1 MAQYETLKSSIQAV
15 IKQNGNNEIT
25 GEILQQS
32 LLAIINSLGSGYQF
46 VGVATPTTNPGTPDQ
61 NVYYIASQ
69 SGSYANF
76 GLSVNANELVVFAYN
91 GNWTKLVARKE
102 QEFIFAERSP
112 FIKELYI
119 NPAGVAA
126 GLTHINNFLLPPNS
140 YRVAFS
146 DGNSF
151 VARTPAGIVN
161 IEDTF
166 TVLPIISTSDEETI
180 FGYILLD
187 FSLIDSPP
195 VECPINMNL
204 ATNLDYSP
212 SIKSIVYGYGSFAK
226 QLGSNDNIA
235 PSLNLVSGFLD
246 MILTGRIDWL
256 VGYYNYAQGSPV
268 ENSAFART
276 KIFPVELEEKMSGI
290 SGIGS
295 GVYKYHRCFRSFW
308 NNDEYVGYQLYG
320 SYYDPQG
327 NIVSQIDYD
336 AFALN
341 VTIADF
347 PEYITDIKL
356 VSLGSVKAVSGK
368 YVFQSGYIALGDSTT
383 AGAMSDDGK
392 TSWADIVVQNSQFPS
407 YLKLAVGGATAMY
420 VSGLTRLSS
429 EIANIPAGFSGFIT
443 LMIGVNDCGQ
453 QNPLGNVDDVLAMDY
468 ASLDD
473 TTTFAEAFRYNVETI
488 KRNFPNATLLV
499 MLPLAV
505 GSTTAQWPVIT
516 ESSVETYRDVERKIC
531 EAFAIPYV
539 EPAKEAG
546 ISAIVG
552 TTFWNLF
559 MADKVHPN
567 TPGYEKIANYMIG
580 KFLEYCV

>member
-25 GEILQQS
+25 GELLQQS
-32 LLAIINSLGSGYQF
+32 LLAIINSLGAGYQF
-46 VGVATPTTNPGTPDQ
+46 AGIAVPSTNPGTPDQ
-61 NVYYIASQ
+61 NVFYLAGDAGEYS
-69 SGSYANF
+69 NF
-76 GLSVNANELVVFAYN
+76 GLSVATNELAVFVYN
-91 GNWTKLVARKE
+91 GSWSKSVVKTE
-102 QEFIFAERSP
+102 QEFLFAERSP

-119 NPAGVAA
+119 NPDGVAA
-126 GLTHINNFLLPPNS
+126 GITHINNYLFPPTG
-140 YRVAFS
+140 YRVRFS
-146 DGNSF
+146 DGTSF
-151 VARTPAGIVN
+151 IAGTPAN
-161 IEDTF
+161 IQDINDTF
-166 TVLPIISTSDEETI
+166 QVLPIIQDNGTTI
-180 FGYILLD
+180 YGYILLD
-187 FSLIDSPP
+187 YSL
-195 VECPINMNL
+195 VESGISVCPINMNL
-204 ATNLDYSP
+204 ATNIDFSP
-212 SIKSIVYGYGSFAK
+212 TIRSIVAGYGQYSG
-226 QLGSNDNIA
+226 QLGNDNAIA

-246 MILTGRIDWL
+246 MILTGRVSWQS
-256 VGYYNYAQGSPV
+256 GYYNYAAGAEM
-268 ENSAFART
+268 ENQAFART
-276 KIFPVELEEKMSGI
+276 KIFPAELDAMFSGI

-295 GVYKYHRCFRSFW
+295 GTYKYRRCFRSFW
-308 NNDEYVGYQLYG
+308 KNGIYVGYQLYG
-320 SYYDPQG
+320 SYYNPQ
-327 NIVSQIDYD
+327 SQVVETVDYD

-347 PEYITDIKL
+347 PEYITDIEL
-356 VSLGSVKAVSGK
+356 LSLGSVRAVSGK
-368 YVFQSGYIALGDSTT
+368 YVFESGYIALGDSTT

-392 TSWADIVVQNSQFPS
+392 TSWADIIAKKAVFQS
-407 YLKLAVGGATAMY
+407 YLKLAIGGATAMY

-429 EIANIPAGFSGFIT
+429 EVANIPSGFSGFIT

-453 QNPLGNVDDVLAMDY
+453 QNPLGDVDDVLAMDY
-468 ASLDD
+468 ASLND
-473 TTTFAEAFRYNVETI
+473 TTTFSEAFRYNVETI

-531 EAFAIPYV
+531 EAFAVPYV